1 MKVCTFPVDK
11 RNLLCSA
18 NLTVDTYKLN
28 ERAGVC
34 NSVSQLLNCSFR
46 GTCRESFGYIIPSA
60 TLTLHVS

>member
-11 RNLLCSA
+11 RNLLCPA

-34 NSVSQLLNCSFR
+34 NSVSQLFNCS
-46 GTCRESFGYIIPSA
+46 CEGYVVKVLVISCDRQ
-60 TLTLHVS
+60 L